1 VIAGVDL
8 FTPLDGVIDL
18 VAERA
23 RLDKEI
29 ARVEKDKGD
38 LEKRLNN
45 PGFMERAPADVVVG
59 FREKLALADQRL
71 TQLRASRAS
80 LG

>member
-1 VIAGVDL
+1 MFAAVAGVI
-8 FTPLDGVIDL
+8 VL

-23 RLDKEI
+23 RLDKES

-45 PGFMERAPADVVVG
+45 PGFMDRAPADVVVG

-80 LG
+80 LA